1 MNEETVNPLIHSITT
16 RPQGDKSSD
25 TDKQKEQAAH
35 IEAGYE
41 KSGASVKT
49 AEVRAWAAVNKLSGG
64 GSKSE
69 SGRKSHS

>member
-41 KSGASVKT
+41 C
-49 AEVRAWAAVNKLSGG
+49 ENR
-64 GSKSE
+64 GSAGVGCREQAFRWWLKE
-69 SGRKSHS
+69 